1 MIFKDD
7 KSLLMIGLITTLF
20 LITMIAG
27 FIAAYISKKSLDKN
41 TKSTK
46 SIKKSAKLLSLLSCF
61 GGGVFFAV
69 CLLDIFPHIDEKYD
83 NLIKKTNYNINFP
96 ITKILIAFGFFLVYF
111 IEELTIKIVSNHSH
125 SHTSIKND
133 IKKNDE
139 NGSFINNKS
148 SDLITQNITP
158 KGSTRSLSIIN
169 EINIFN
175 NNNSLVKTII
185 FAVIMS
191 LHSIFEGI
199 ALGVKD
205 TSNGMIVLFISL
217 IIDKCVESF
226 SVGILISKENGTRL
240 KVIII
245 SIIIYAL
252 MTPLGSGI
260 GIILQNIS
268 MNEETRMAILLFLE
282 CLAGGT
288 FLYVTFIEIISME
301 KENEH
306 NNLHQLFFIVL
317 GFSTITLAQ
326 TFLHSD

>member
-1 MIFKDD
+1 MTTNEN

-27 FIAAYISKKSLDKN
+27 FFAAYISKKSLDKN

-46 SIKKSAKLLSLLSCF
+46 TIKKNAKILSLLSCF
-61 GGGVFFAV
+61 GGGVFLAV
-69 CLLDIFPHIDEKYD
+69 CLLDIFPHINEKYD
-83 NLIKKTNYNINFP
+83 ELVKITNYDMEFP

-111 IEELTIKIVSNHSH
+111 IEELTIKIVGKHNHSN
-125 SHTSIKND
+125 TSKDNNIEEKDQNVAFIVNELKD
-133 IKKNDE
+133 TGIE
-139 NGSFINNKS
+139 NLSRKVSI
-148 SDLITQNITP
+148 
-158 KGSTRSLSIIN
+158 RSVSIISGEN
-169 EINIFN
+169 NLK

-191 LHSIFEGI
+191 LHSVFEGI

-226 SVGILISKENGTRL
+226 SVGILISKENRKRL
-240 KVIII
+240 NFIVV
-245 SIIIYAL
+245 SIIVYAL
-252 MTPLGSGI
+252 MTPIGAGF
-260 GIILQNIS
+260 GIILQNLP
-268 MNEETRMAILLFLE
+268 MNEETRIGILLFLE

-288 FLYVTFIEIISME
+288 FLYVTFIEIISVE

-306 NNLHQLFFIVL
+306 NNLHQLLFIVL
-317 GFSTITLAQ
+317 GFSTITFAQ
-326 TFLHSD
+326 TFFHSD